1 MFQNQSKR
9 ILFCGPSGS
18 GKTYIAKALRNHLIS
33 KGYTAV
39 LLDGDDVRNTISSGL
54 SFADNDIIENMKRI
68 GDVTKLLQYYNNI
81 DYVIASVICP
91 IKEARMILTKY
102 YGFSN
107 AYFVNRPECYEI
119 DSKGLYKSGRQRK
132 FEPICESEGI
142 KIIQNRLSDK
152 LQLSESFFKQ
162 LLSCNHTD
170 DK

>member
-1 MFQNQSKR
+1 MFQSCNKR

-18 GKTYIAKALRNHLIS
+18 GKSYIARGLKNYLLSN
-33 KGYTAV
+33 GYSV
-39 LLDGDDVRNTISSGL
+39 ILLDGDEIRNTISSGL
-54 SFADNDIIENMKRI
+54 SFTDSDIIENMKRI
-68 GDVTKLLQYYNNI
+68 GEVTRLLQEYNNI

-102 YGFSN
+102 YGYNN
-107 AYFVNRPECYEI
+107 AYFVNRPECY
-119 DSKGLYKSGRQRK
+119 DLDLKGLYKSGRQRK

-142 KIIQNRLSDK
+142 KIIQNRISDK

-162 LLSCNHTD
+162 LLSCDHCD